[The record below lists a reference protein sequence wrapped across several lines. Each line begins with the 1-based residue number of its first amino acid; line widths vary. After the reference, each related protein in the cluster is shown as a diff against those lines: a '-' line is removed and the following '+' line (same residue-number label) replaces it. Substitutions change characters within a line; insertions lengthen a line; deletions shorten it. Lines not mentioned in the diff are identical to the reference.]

1 MANELYENIPEL
13 GAQEQAILRRR
24 RIAEAMIAR
33 GQQPLETSQMVGNV
47 VAPVSWTQGLA
58 QLANAYLGGKQA
70 READKEYGGLA
81 DKRRQMVADEM
92 AKITALQNGQAGIE
106 GIQAQ
111 PARTIQAPAPMQEGQ
126 VAPNFNTVPEQI
138 PAVQGRAAVP
148 AVAQDKRG
156 AIMQALMSN
165 LPEMQRYGTTMQA
178 NEVRDQNQAFKTQEA
193 QSTRTDRAEQKQLDR
208 ENKIEIL
215 KEQIRSREMM
225 GQQSNDLKEA
235 MANLMSDTRLENT
248 RLAASLRPSQQ
259 EPAPIVQTDAEGN
272 VTLLDRTGNVIRQA
286 GKIGK
291 PSAQFEKA
299 QVAKG
304 KMSKDLSGVIPM
316 LETISKDG
324 GLIDQSTGSG
334 AGALIDTGANFF
346 GSATKGAIAVGK
358 LKPMIDP
365 ILKLV
370 PRFEGPQSD
379 KDTASYKEAAGD
391 LANPNTPNATKKAA
405 AKSILQIYKKRQG
418 QFTTSDYDSETGG
431 GAMSIEDRLNKYK

>member
-33 GQQPLETSQMVGNV
+33 GQQPLETTQMAGNV
-47 VAPVSWTQGLA
+47 VAPISWTQGLA

-92 AKITALQNGQAGIE
+92 AKITALQNGQAGVE

-178 NEVRDQNQAFKTQEA
+178 NDVLDQNQAFKTQEA
-193 QSTRTDRAEQKQLDR
+193 QSTRDDMAEQKQLDR
-208 ENKIEIL
+208 EL
-215 KEQIRSREMM
+215 KMDESEKQRNLVKMM
-225 GQQSNDLKEA
+225 GEQKNDLLAAMSNDRTATSRDNAQL
-235 MANLMSDTRLENT
+235 MADSRGQSSRNSGSVSAPNGAKLTVGQI
-248 RLAASLRPSQQ
+248 ALRS
-259 EPAPIVQTDAEGN
+259 EE
-272 VTLLDRTGNVIRQA
+272 RR
-286 GKIGK
+286 
-291 PSAQFEKA
+291 
-299 QVAKG
+299 
-304 KMSKDLSGVIPM
+304 
-316 LETISKDG
+316 
-324 GLIDQSTGSG
+324 
-334 AGALIDTGANFF
+334 
-346 GSATKGAIAVGK
+346 VGK
-358 LKPMIDP
+358 
-365 ILKLV
+365 
-370 PRFEGPQSD
+370 EC
-379 KDTASYKEAAGD
+379 
-391 LANPNTPNATKKAA
+391 
-405 AKSILQIYKKRQG
+405 
-418 QFTTSDYDSETGG
+418 
-431 GAMSIEDRLNKYK
+431 